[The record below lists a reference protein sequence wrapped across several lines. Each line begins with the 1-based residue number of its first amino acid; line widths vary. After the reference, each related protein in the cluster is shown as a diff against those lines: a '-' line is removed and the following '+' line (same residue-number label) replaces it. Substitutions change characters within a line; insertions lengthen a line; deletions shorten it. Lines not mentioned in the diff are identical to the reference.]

1 MEAIGE
7 STKVPVTIIMGG
19 TSKGVFIKK
28 EFLPSDVVLRD
39 ELILGIFGSPDK
51 RQIDGLGGADPL
63 ASKPTI
69 ISSSSIKGIDVNYTF
84 K

>member
-1 MEAIGE
+1 MEVIRE
-7 STKVPVTIIMGG
+7 SAKVPVTIIRSG

-39 ELILGIFGSPDK
+39 KLILGIFGSPDK
-51 RQIDGLGGADPL
+51 HQIDGLGGADPL
-63 ASKPTI
+63 TSKLAI